1 MFCDTTSARCR
12 TIAPQVANQIQG
24 DGMDDETV
32 LREATQ
38 RRDAALAEARRLDDF
53 IRLFNDL
60 RGGAGRGAPLSV
72 VGETKA
78 DGDFVLEKQR
88 R

>member
-1 MFCDTTSARCR
+1 MEED
-12 TIAPQVANQIQG
+12 
-24 DGMDDETV
+24 TV
-32 LREATQ
+32 LREATS

-60 RGGAGRGAPLSV
+60 RGGRGPSLSV
-72 VGETKA
+72 VAEAGKPAA
-78 DGDFVLEKQR
+78 DNIGGDFILEKQR

>member
-1 MFCDTTSARCR
+1 MFCDMTRVIFTGKLR
-12 TIAPQVANQIQG
+12 TNTLQG
-24 DGMDDETV
+24 EVMDDETV
-32 LREATQ
+32 LREATS

-60 RGGAGRGAPLSV
+60 RGGGGRAAPLSV
-72 VGETKA
+72 VTEAKP

>member
-1 MFCDTTSARCR
+1 ME
-12 TIAPQVANQIQG
+12 
-24 DGMDDETV
+24 DDTV
-32 LREATQ
+32 LREATS

-60 RGGAGRGAPLSV
+60 RGNNRGAASLSV
-72 VGETKA
+72 VGETPKA
-78 DGDFVLEKQR
+78 DNLGGDFILEKQR

>member
-1 MFCDTTSARCR
+1 MEED
-12 TIAPQVANQIQG
+12 
-24 DGMDDETV
+24 TV
-32 LREATQ
+32 LREATS

-60 RGGAGRGAPLSV
+60 RGGRGPALSV
-72 VGETKA
+72 VAEAGKPA
-78 DGDFVLEKQR
+78 DVGGDFILEKQR

>member
-1 MFCDTTSARCR
+1 MEED
-12 TIAPQVANQIQG
+12 I
-24 DGMDDETV
+24 V
-32 LREATQ
+32 LREATS

-60 RGGAGRGAPLSV
+60 RGGRGPSLSV
-72 VGETKA
+72 VAEAGKPVA
-78 DGDFVLEKQR
+78 DIGGDFILEKQR

>member
-1 MFCDTTSARCR
+1 MENED
-12 TIAPQVANQIQG
+12 
-24 DGMDDETV
+24 TV
-32 LREATQ
+32 LREATS

-60 RGGAGRGAPLSV
+60 RGRGPSLSV
-72 VGETKA
+72 VAEGGKPA
-78 DGDFVLEKQR
+78 DNIGGDFILEKQR

>member
-1 MFCDTTSARCR
+1 MEED
-12 TIAPQVANQIQG
+12 
-24 DGMDDETV
+24 TV
-32 LREATQ
+32 LREATS

-60 RGGAGRGAPLSV
+60 RGGRGPSLSV
-72 VGETKA
+72 VAESGKPA
-78 DGDFVLEKQR
+78 DNIGGDFILEKQR